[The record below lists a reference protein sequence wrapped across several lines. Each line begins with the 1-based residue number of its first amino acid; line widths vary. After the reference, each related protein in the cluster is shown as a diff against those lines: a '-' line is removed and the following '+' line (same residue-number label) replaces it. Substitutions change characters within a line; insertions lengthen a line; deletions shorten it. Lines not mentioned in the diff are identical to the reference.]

1 MPGGALTLM
10 TDGDVPLESEKW
22 TLSDTNF
29 DKTHTLIDEFSGEI
43 STLLGTKSKNFFKD
57 NLKKC

>member
-1 MPGGALTLM
+1 MSQALYLREFLETYDDKVIILKVIPGEALTLM

-29 DKTHTLIDEFSGEI
+29 
-43 STLLGTKSKNFFKD
+43 
-57 NLKKC
+57 